1 MSSKSSQ
8 SFPSSTRSYIA
19 TNVRSQRLAKNLTQE
34 ELGELAEFHR
44 TYVSQLECCKAN
56 ISIDGLERIARILG
70 VDTVELLQSPP
81 HDEEG

>member
-1 MSSKSSQ
+1 MSSESSQ

-19 TNVRSQRLAKNLTQE
+19 ANVRSRREAMHLSQE
-34 ELGELAEFHR
+34 ELGELANFHR

-70 VDTVELLQSPP
+70 VDTVELLQPP
-81 HDEEG
+81 PPA

>member
-1 MSSKSSQ
+1 MPSKSSQ

-19 TNVRSQRLAKNLTQE
+19 ANVRSRREAMDLTQE
-34 ELGELAEFHR
+34 ELGELANFHR

-70 VDTVELLQSPP
+70 VDTVELLQPP
-81 HDEEG
+81 PST